1 MRMKR
6 VIMAFSL
13 AVFIFAFANGG
24 DNSNS
29 IIYSKHNLSV
39 SGPGSIKSQTE
50 SRICIFCH
58 SSHNTSSEGPLWNH
72 ESTSTGSFKSYN
84 RSTLLSRPDQPNGS
98 TKLCLSCHDGT
109 IAVGAIRGLSS
120 PIAMTGVNQEGS
132 IPSNRKSNLG
142 IDLTGTHPV
151 SVKFTQ
157 NLALMSKKL
166 VWPAG
171 DRMNSDLLD
180 ADGFVQCTTCHDP
193 HSSASEKYPFWKR
206 ATFSEVCEACHQY

>member
-1 MRMKR
+1 
-6 VIMAFSL
+6 
-13 AVFIFAFANGG
+13 
-24 DNSNS
+24 
-29 IIYSKHNLSV
+29 
-39 SGPGSIKSQTE
+39 
-50 SRICIFCH
+50 
-58 SSHNTSSEGPLWNH
+58 
-72 ESTSTGSFKSYN
+72 
-84 RSTLLSRPDQPNGS
+84 
-98 TKLCLSCHDGT
+98 
-109 IAVGAIRGLSS
+109 
-120 PIAMTGVNQEGS
+120 MTGVNQEGS

-157 NLALMSKKL
+157 NLALMSKNL

-171 DRMNSDLLD
+171 DRKNSDLLD